1 MTGRVEERR
10 IEQRNYRRF
19 QVPPSTLAIYGPYF
33 TMRAQIVDLS
43 SDGLAFRYPPVEKP
57 LEELLE
63 LDILFAKGSFY
74 LGKLP
79 VRVVSDEVAKTR
91 PFDTVPMR
99 RTGLQFGELTR
110 HQKMRL
116 EYFIQNYNTG
126 EV

>member
-1 MTGRVEERR
+1 VKERVE
-10 IEQRNYRRF
+10 QRKYRRF

-43 SDGLAFRYPPVEKP
+43 SDGLAFRYTSVEKP

-74 LGKLP
+74 LGKVP
-79 VRVVSDEVAKTR
+79 VRVISDEVAKER

-99 RTGLQFGELTR
+99 RSGVQFGELTR

-116 EYFIQNYNTG
+116 GYFIQNYNTG

>member
-1 MTGRVEERR
+1 
-10 IEQRNYRRF
+10 
-19 QVPPSTLAIYGPYF
+19 
-33 TMRAQIVDLS
+33 MRAQIVDLCI
-43 SDGLAFRYPPVEKP
+43 DGLAFRYPPVEKC
-57 LEELLE
+57 LEEILE

-79 VRVVSDEVAKTR
+79 VRVISDEVAKKT

-99 RTGLQFGELTR
+99 RSGIQFGELTR